1 MKRLP
6 AYPLSIGMSAVDGLA
21 VSTVITTS
29 LVYQVET
36 VGLNPLQLILV
47 GTVLEATVFLFEIPT
62 GVVADVYSRRLSVVV
77 GLALTGAGFLLAGSV
92 PLFGALIAASVVGGL
107 GATFLSGART
117 AWLADEI
124 GAERLPQALMRG
136 SQASLLGGLAGAALS
151 VALASVDR
159 SWPLVAGGALFLGL
173 ALFSALAMTERG
185 FRPLPADERETFRT
199 MGRTLLQ
206 ALGVI
211 RRRRVLIL
219 IVMAPFLFGAS
230 SEVPDRLTTPFL
242 LQTITM
248 PHLGPLD
255 PVAWFGLSSYVTMAL
270 GFALLEVVRRTV
282 NTTSDRAVAGTLVV
296 LQGLYVASL
305 VAFGLAAE
313 FAFAMAMLWARGPLR
328 RASGPLL
335 SAWQNR
341 FVPSRVRA
349 TVLSFGGQMDA
360 VGQMIGGPLL
370 GAVALGW
377 SLRAGFVA
385 AAVVLLPVVIAFAA
399 LAGVRRSPAGAG

>member
-6 AYPLSIGMSAVDGLA
+6 AYPLSIGMSAAEGLA
-21 VSTVITTS
+21 VATVITTS

-47 GTVLEATVFLFEIPT
+47 GTVLEATIFAFEIPT
-62 GVVADVYSRRLSVVV
+62 GVVADVYSRRLSVVI
-77 GLALTGAGFLLAGSV
+77 GLALTGAGFLLAGSI
-92 PLFGALIAASVVGGL
+92 PLFGALLAASVVGGL
-107 GATFLSGART
+107 GATFGSGART

-124 GAERLPQALMRG
+124 GSERLPQALMRG
-136 SQASLLGGLAGAALS
+136 SQASLVGGLAGAALS

-159 SWPLVAGGALFLGL
+159 SWPLIVGGAMFLGL
-173 ALFSALAMTERG
+173 AVFSALAMTEHG
-185 FRPLPADERETFRT
+185 FRPRPAPERETFRT
-199 MGRTLLQ
+199 MGRTLLE
-206 ALGVI
+206 ALQVI

-242 LQTITM
+242 LETITM
-248 PHLGPLD
+248 PGLGPLD
-255 PVAWFGLSSYVTMAL
+255 PVAWFGLSSYVTLAL

-282 NTTSDRAVAGTLVV
+282 DTTSDRAVAATLVV

-305 VAFGLAAE
+305 VAFGLATGFP
-313 FAFAMAMLWARGPLR
+313 FAIAMFWARGPLR

-370 GAVALGW
+370 GAIALGW

-385 AAVVLLPVVIAFAA
+385 SAMVLVPVVIAFAV
-399 LAGVRRSPAGAG
+399 LAGFRRSSATSP

>member
-6 AYPLSIGMSAVDGLA
+6 AYPLSVGMSAFEGLA

-47 GTVLEATVFLFEIPT
+47 GTVLEATIFAFEIPT
-62 GVVADVYSRRLSVVV
+62 GVVADVYSRRLSVVI
-77 GLALTGAGFLLAGSV
+77 GLALTGAGFLLAGSI
-92 PLFGALIAASVVGGL
+92 PLFGVLLAASVVGGL
-107 GATFLSGART
+107 GATFGSGART

-124 GAERLPQALMRG
+124 GSERLPQALMRG
-136 SQASLLGGLAGAALS
+136 SQASLVGGLAGAALS
-151 VALASVDR
+151 VALASMDR
-159 SWPLVAGGALFLGL
+159 SWPLVAGGAMFLGL
-173 ALFSALAMTERG
+173 ALFSSLAMTERG
-185 FRPLPADERETFRT
+185 FRPRPAPERETFRT
-199 MGRTLLQ
+199 MGRTLLE
-206 ALGVI
+206 ALQVI

-242 LQTITM
+242 LETITM
-248 PHLGPLD
+248 PGLGPLD
-255 PVAWFGLSSYVTMAL
+255 PVAWFGLSSYVTLAL

-282 NTTSDRAVAGTLVV
+282 DTTSDRAVAATLVV

-305 VAFGLAAE
+305 VAFGLATGFP
-313 FAFAMAMLWARGPLR
+313 FAIAMFWARGPVR

-360 VGQMIGGPLL
+360 VGQMLGGPLL
-370 GAVALGW
+370 GAIALGW

-385 AAVVLLPVVIAFAA
+385 SAMVLVPVVIAFAV
-399 LAGVRRSPAGAG
+399 LAGFRRSSEPLD

>member
-21 VSTVITTS
+21 AATVITTS

-36 VGLNPLQLILV
+36 VGLNALQLVLV
-47 GTVLEATVFLFEIPT
+47 GTVLEATIFAFEIPT
-62 GVVADVYSRRLSVVV
+62 GVVADVYSRRLSVVI
-77 GLALTGAGFLLAGSV
+77 GLALTGAGFLLAGSI
-92 PLFGALIAASVVGGL
+92 PLFGALLAASVVGGL

-136 SQASLLGGLAGAALS
+136 SQASLAGGLAGAALS
-151 VALASVDR
+151 VALASIDR

-173 ALFSALAMTERG
+173 ALFSAFAMTERG
-185 FRPLPADERETFRT
+185 FRPLPAHERQTFRT
-199 MGRTLLQ
+199 MGRTLGQ
-206 ALGVI
+206 ALGVV
-211 RRRRVLIL
+211 RRRRVLVL

-242 LQTITM
+242 LETITL
-248 PHLGPLD
+248 PRLGPLD

-282 NTTSDRAVAGTLVV
+282 NTADDRAVAGTLFV

-305 VAFGLAAE
+305 AAFGLAAG
-313 FAFAMAMLWARGPLR
+313 FPFAMAMFWARGPLR

-370 GAVALGW
+370 GAVALGL

-399 LAGVRRSPAGAG
+399 MAGARRSGATPA

>member
-1 MKRLP
+1 MKRLH
-6 AYPLSIGMSAVDGLA
+6 AYPLSIGMSAFEGLA

-47 GTVLEATVFLFEIPT
+47 GTVLEATIFAFEIPT
-62 GVVADVYSRRLSVVV
+62 GVVADVYSRRLSVVI
-77 GLALTGAGFLLAGSV
+77 GLALTGAGFLLAGSI
-92 PLFGALIAASVVGGL
+92 PLFGALLAASVVGGL
-107 GATFLSGART
+107 GATFGSGART

-124 GAERLPQALMRG
+124 GSERLPQALMRG
-136 SQASLLGGLAGAALS
+136 SQASLVGGLAGAALS
-151 VALASVDR
+151 VALASMDR
-159 SWPLVAGGALFLGL
+159 SWPLVVGGAMYLCL
-173 ALFSALAMTERG
+173 ALFSSLAMTERG
-185 FRPLPADERETFRT
+185 FRPRPAPERETFRT
-199 MGRTLLQ
+199 MGRTLLE
-206 ALGVI
+206 ALQVI

-242 LQTITM
+242 LETITL
-248 PHLGPLD
+248 PRLGPLD

-282 NTTSDRAVAGTLVV
+282 DTTSDRAVAATLVV

-305 VAFGLAAE
+305 VAFGLATGFP
-313 FAFAMAMLWARGPLR
+313 FAIAMFWARGPLR

-370 GAVALGW
+370 GAIALGW

-385 AAVVLLPVVIAFAA
+385 SAMVLVPVVIAFAV
-399 LAGVRRSPAGAG
+399 LAGFRRSSEPLD